1 LIGLALPAAILGR
14 QQAGFIVGG
23 DDAREGAWP
32 WQLSLQNGG
41 SHSCGASLIRARYA
55 ICAAHC
61 VGSIVGLYNVV
72 AGTNQRSCADGNCQ
86 QSRLTDAIRHPDFVN
101 SGVVG
106 YPNDI
111 SVLVL
116 ATDVNEVAGKVQYA
130 PITTNE
136 DWVGAE
142 CYITGWGRIS
152 GGGILPEN
160 LQEAVIDILTT
171 AECQAM
177 WSAAQVRD
185 SQVCIY
191 DRATQAR
198 GACNGDS
205 GGPLVCRAG
214 PDAPWELVGATS
226 WGRTGCATTSPSV
239 YTRVSSFRAWI
250 DEQTP

>member
-23 DDAREGAWP
+23 DDAEEGAWP
-32 WQLSLQNGG
+32 WQLSLRSGG
-41 SHSCGASLIRARYA
+41 SHSCGASLVGAGYA
-55 ICAAHC
+55 VCAAHC
-61 VGSIVGLYNVV
+61 VGGLIATYTVV
-72 AGTNQRSCADGNCQ
+72 AGTNQRSCSDNNCRIV
-86 QSRLTDAIRHPDFVN
+86 RLTEAIRHPDFVN

-111 SVLVL
+111 SVLKFDTNL
-116 ATDVNEVAGKVQYA
+116 DEVEGKIKYA

-136 DWVGAE
+136 DWVGSE
-142 CYITGWGRIS
+142 CYITGWGRLT

-160 LQEAVIDILTT
+160 LQQALIDILTT
-171 AECQAM
+171 AECQGM

-205 GGPLVCRAG
+205 GGPLVCRSG

-239 YTRVSSFRAWI
+239 YTRVSSFKDWI
-250 DEQTP
+250 EQQAQ